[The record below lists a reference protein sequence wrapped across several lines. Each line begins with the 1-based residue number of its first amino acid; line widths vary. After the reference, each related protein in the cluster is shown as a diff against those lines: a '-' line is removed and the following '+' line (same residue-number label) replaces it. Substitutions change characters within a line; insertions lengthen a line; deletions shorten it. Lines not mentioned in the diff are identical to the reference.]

1 MTDMHNDTKNVR
13 WTGFSASIPGG
24 GHIRRGIPCQD
35 ASAVMTSPRPAAIV
49 CDGRGS
55 AKLSHFGAQEAVNA
69 FRFQMSVLDPFL
81 VNILDGEEE
90 KTEQWVKFC
99 RIMYRT
105 LMQVKY
111 DLAEKHNEAEKEFDC
126 TVAFAIAGEKHIGC
140 FQVGDGS
147 IVLRQN
153 GVCKTV
159 FLPEKGEFANQ
170 THFLR
175 PGGEE
180 QMKFQYALLDA
191 TVNSGIAIT
200 SDGPEHL
207 MFRLADMTPGK
218 IFDMFLEDL
227 RKEELCKQDL
237 MDYLTRR
244 EWADDPR
251 GSDDR
256 SLAVLARIGYEP
268 AILPEKL
275 EPETNSVP
283 VVEVAADN
291 PEIEPDRESAQEKTE
306 LAPKAVSET
315 APEKLEPAPEVE
327 SESAQEKTE
336 LAPKAVS
343 ETAQEKLDP
352 APEAESE
359 TELPAEVQ
367 TAPPDVKKKGVPYWT
382 LAIVSGLALGL
393 LAETE
398 ILLKQRQTIFQQKG
412 EILYLRQE
420 LAYRMQ
426 AEQALPE
433 PTLPQPNQP
442 VAPDTKE
449 LDPEST
455 PAQPSQPV
463 VPAEK
468 ETDPEPTPVQPSQP
482 VIPTGKDE
490 EPKPIQPQTSQP
502 VTSDKKGLS
511 VVPGMERK
519 HSPDDSEKLENENI
533 HEEDIPDEM

>member
-315 APEKLEPAPEVE
+315 A
-327 SESAQEKTE
+327 
-336 LAPKAVS
+336 
-343 ETAQEKLDP
+343 QEKLDP

>member
-1 MTDMHNDTKNVR
+1 MMTTHDNAKITR
-13 WTGFSASIPGG
+13 WTGFAASIPGG
-24 GHIRRGIPCQD
+24 GHIRHGIPCQD

-55 AKLSHFGAQEAVNA
+55 AKLSHFGAQGAVDA

-81 VNILDGEEE
+81 VSILDGEEE
-90 KTEQWVKFC
+90 KPEQWIKFC

-111 DLAEKHNEAEKEFDC
+111 DLAEKYNEKEKEFDC

-180 QMKFQYALLDA
+180 QMNFQYALMDA
-191 TVNSGIAIT
+191 GVNSGIAIT

-207 MFRLADMTPGK
+207 MFRLSDMTPGK

-256 SLAVLARIGYEP
+256 SLALLARIGEM
-268 AILPEKL
+268 
-275 EPETNSVP
+275 P
-283 VVEVAADN
+283 VVEPTVLDAS
-291 PEIEPDRESAQEKTE
+291 EP
-306 LAPKAVSET
+306 VSENT
-315 APEKLEPAPEVE
+315 PGAEEEMSPE
-327 SESAQEKTE
+327 SESKPEKTADVNLE
-336 LAPKAVS
+336 S
-343 ETAQEKLDP
+343 SQECNAGMGVQTKVP
-352 APEAESE
+352 AA
-359 TELPAEVQ
+359 PAE
-367 TAPPDVKKKGVPYWT
+367 AKKKGIPYWT
-382 LAIVSGLALGL
+382 LAVVSGLTLGL
-393 LAETE
+393 LAETTC
-398 ILLKQRQTIFQQKG
+398 LLKQQQTISQQRAQIQNLKQR
-412 EILYLRQE
+412 LTCKKQK
-420 LAYRMQ
+420 
-426 AEQALPE
+426 EQALPKKTLTPPVQAATPVAKGKE
-433 PTLPQPNQP
+433 PEPAKPQPS
-442 VAPDTKE
+442 
-449 LDPEST
+449 L
-455 PAQPSQPV
+455 PS
-463 VPAEK
+463 VPAAKGK
-468 ETDPEPTPVQPSQP
+468 EPEPAIVPNA
-482 VIPTGKDE
+482 E
-490 EPKPIQPQTSQP
+490 
-502 VTSDKKGLS
+502 KK
-511 VVPGMERK
+511 V
-519 HSPDDSEKLENENI
+519 SPNTSEKPEGGNI
-533 HEEDIPDEM
+533 HKEDTPNEK